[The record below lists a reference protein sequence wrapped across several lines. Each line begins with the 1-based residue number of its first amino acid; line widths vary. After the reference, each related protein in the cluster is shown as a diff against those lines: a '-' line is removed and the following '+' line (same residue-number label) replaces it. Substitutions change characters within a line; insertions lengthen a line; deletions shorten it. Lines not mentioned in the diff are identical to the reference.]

1 MIHINHTPDI
11 TEAKLSRTNIDL
23 DDELVEEAMKV
34 AGVRTKRE
42 AVSRALES
50 FVRPDN
56 RRRASL
62 SRYAGQFEL
71 SSLTRLRSSISC
83 ATKPADWQSDT
94 ISLLTGRRSHFRG

>member
-1 MIHINHTPDI
+1 MCMIHINHTPDI

-62 SRYAGQFEL
+62 SRYAGQFEF
-71 SSLTRLRSSISC
+71 
-83 ATKPADWQSDT
+83 ADGFDPVKQRR
-94 ISLLTGRRSHFRG
+94 GRDFPR